1 MISGGYVL
9 TYTNEFVDQLLT
21 KERVCDIML
30 PHISKRNV
38 VEETE
43 GLLPRISALLEAM
56 EGVDRRAEKDLVRI
70 IFPEVGA
77 YHRIG

>member
-56 EGVDRRAEKDLVRI
+56 EGVDMRAEKNRHQ
-70 IFPEVGA
+70 ESKS
-77 YHRIG
+77 